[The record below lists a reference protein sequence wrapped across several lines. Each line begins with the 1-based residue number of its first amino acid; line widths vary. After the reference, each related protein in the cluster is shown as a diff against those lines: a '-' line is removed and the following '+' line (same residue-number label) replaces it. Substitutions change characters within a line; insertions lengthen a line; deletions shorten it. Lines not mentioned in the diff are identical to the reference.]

1 MDDETLLNLLSMNP
15 ALRKRIENILKVA
28 SNLDDSIELADSAE
42 EKLIEIGR
50 HLNCEALQ
58 EWANN
63 KAIQSSNNFEKKH
76 KVSRK
81 KIKKNPLA
89 HFIRHDS
96 HPRTGLSY
104 RT

>member
-1 MDDETLLNLLSMNP
+1 MDDETLLNLLSRNP
-15 ALRKRIENILKVA
+15 ALRSGIENILNVA

-50 HLNCEALQ
+50 HLNREALE

-76 KVSRK
+76 KASRK
-81 KIKKNPLA
+81 DVKKKSIGT
-89 HFIRHDS
+89 HHS
-96 HPRTGLSY
+96 E
-104 RT
+104 

>member
-1 MDDETLLNLLSMNP
+1 MDDETLLNLLSRNP
-15 ALRKRIENILKVA
+15 ALRSQIKNILNVA

-50 HLNCEALQ
+50 HLNREALQ

-76 KVSRK
+76 KASRK
-81 KIKKNPLA
+81 DVKKKSIGT
-89 HFIRHDS
+89 HHS
-96 HPRTGLSY
+96 E
-104 RT
+104 